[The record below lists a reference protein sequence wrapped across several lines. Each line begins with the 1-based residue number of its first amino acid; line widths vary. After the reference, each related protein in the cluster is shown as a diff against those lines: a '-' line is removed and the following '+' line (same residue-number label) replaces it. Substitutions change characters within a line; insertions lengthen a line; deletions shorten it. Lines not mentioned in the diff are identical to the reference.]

1 MTWQYVTGSGVVNV
15 SIIAP
20 YCNQENPT
28 LFNPMLIKALEPFDH
43 LRFMGILG
51 TNYKTGFYGDQ
62 GNHIISWDQ
71 RSFMNDST
79 QKGWTDLRPGKHGWA
94 WEYVILLANEMN
106 KDIWINI
113 PVSASGCLP
122 YPEPNC
128 EQDTGSYIH
137 QLALLLKNG
146 NEFTDN
152 KGLNNNLKIYI
163 EHSKEVWNFGFSQ
176 YTWNKLNAVD
186 RVKKKTPRFLLH
198 LIVLIR
204 NNGLDEIII

>member
-20 YCNQENPT
+20 YCNQETPA

-94 WEYVILLANEMN
+94 WEYVILL
-106 KDIWINI
+106 
-113 PVSASGCLP
+113 
-122 YPEPNC
+122 
-128 EQDTGSYIH
+128 
-137 QLALLLKNG
+137 
-146 NEFTDN
+146 
-152 KGLNNNLKIYI
+152 
-163 EHSKEVWNFGFSQ
+163 
-176 YTWNKLNAVD
+176 
-186 RVKKKTPRFLLH
+186 
-198 LIVLIR
+198 
-204 NNGLDEIII
+204 